1 MQWGYSLC
9 TKDKKKIL
17 AIKKTGKGVKLLNT
31 DKYENLNQALC
42 LKSLTAIKDVY
53 SRFKKMEL
61 VEDLDIVN
69 ISELYKTNN

>member
-31 DKYENLNQALC
+31 DKYENLNHALC
-42 LKSLTAIKDVY
+42 LKSITAIKDHY
-53 SRFKKMEL
+53 SRFKKKEL

-69 ISELYKTNN
+69 ISQIYKTNN

>member
-17 AIKKTGKGVKLLNT
+17 AVKKTGKGVKLLNT

-42 LKSLTAIKDVY
+42 LTSLTAIKDVY
-53 SRFKKMEL
+53 ARFKKMEL

-69 ISELYKTNN
+69 ISELYKNNY